1 MSRKRIFV
9 DLLFF
14 ILLAGVMAAGILL
27 WQDRKYNLVSILI
40 AIGSCV
46 PFYYAYERRKGG
58 VRRMVI
64 LAVMVSLAITGRF
77 LFSMLPGFKPV
88 TAIVVLTGI
97 YLGAE
102 GGFLTG
108 SLAALIS
115 NMFFGQGPWT
125 PFQMAA
131 WGILGFAAGLPGM
144 RHILKKRVPLAV
156 YGFAAGFAYS
166 AVMDIWT
173 VLSYETGFS
182 LARYGLSM
190 LSSLPFS
197 LMYGVS
203 NVVFLMLGLGPVGRK
218 LERIRVRHGIFDET
232 GY

>member
-9 DLLFF
+9 DAVFF
-14 ILLAGVMAAGILL
+14 ALLAGVTAAGILL

-40 AIGSCV
+40 AAGACV
-46 PFYYAYERRKGG
+46 PFYYAYERRKGSI
-58 VRRMVI
+58 RRMVI
-64 LAVMVSLAITGRF
+64 LAVMVSLAVAGRF
-77 LFSMLPGFKPV
+77 LFAMLPGFKPV
-88 TAIVVLTGI
+88 TAVVVLTGI

-115 NMFFGQGPWT
+115 NMFFGQGPWV

-131 WGILGFAAGLPGM
+131 WGAQGFVAGLPGM
-144 RHILKKRVPLAV
+144 RRVLKKRIPLAV

-182 LARYGLSM
+182 IARYGMALV
-190 LSSLPFS
+190 SSLPFD
-197 LMYGVS
+197 LVYGVS

-218 LERIRVRHGIFDET
+218 LERIRVKHGIFDDS
-232 GY
+232 